1 MVRGSDTNGVAGF
14 AVFPLTAAAGASVTG
29 EVRTGYLPIRHV
41 PSDFASNGLESEAWL
56 LDVTG
61 LSPGHLNG
69 VAGEFHR
76 VPVRFGRSSQEG
88 ISIEFVRPARSVSA
102 EMYEEWSRVIG
113 SQSPLSWTTVFPVA
127 GTERGPPRSAQSLR
141 SVWRSRR
148 SIVRSG
154 LNRTFTSGLKQN
166 LYRRIL
172 SVCVTPLI

>member
-14 AVFPLTAAAGASVTG
+14 TVFPLTAAAGASATG
-29 EVRTGYLPIRHV
+29 EVRTRYLPIRHI
-41 PSDFASNGLESEAWL
+41 PSDFAPNGLESKTW

-61 LSPGHLNG
+61 LFPGHLNG

-113 SQSPLSWTTVFPVA
+113 PQSPLCWTTVFAVA
-127 GTERGPPRSAQSLR
+127 GPARGPPRSAQSLR
-141 SVWRSRR
+141 SVWMSRR

-154 LNRTFTSGLKQN
+154 LNRAFTSRCEQN

-172 SVCVTPLI
+172 SVCARPLI